1 MANNIYYFQKYFTKK
16 KCCLFYSSVVPHWPH
31 NNAADKKSNRVS
43 ADCFYA
49 FACFFNKCV
58 TKALVMYNDKM
69 GCRGV
74 YPKHV

>member
-16 KCCLFYSSVVPHWPH
+16 NFVYFTLKLCLTGHIIMQLI
-31 NNAADKKSNRVS
+31 KKSNRVS